1 MADPTKLPGVKRLD
15 WRSAPVYL
23 YLGVVA
29 LLVAGPVLFAFVG
42 AFTPTGTIIGG
53 GAPWFSIWTLE
64 NFGTAFRNSP
74 LLAQFGNSV
83 VVTLAQTSLQLAT
96 SLLAGYALVF
106 GNLKRPNLVLGF
118 FLVTMMIPS
127 ETTIIANY
135 LTIRSIGLFD
145 TLVAVF
151 IPFATS
157 AYAVFLFRQAFKGF
171 PKEIHEAAVLDG
183 VGPLGFMFR
192 FLLPLNKPI
201 VMTVSL
207 VSAIAAWNGY
217 LWPLLVTESPS
228 SRTVQ
233 VGVAALSDSLSVDVG
248 PVLAGL
254 AFVSLPM
261 LVLVVFGQ
269 KFLTKGLTQGAV
281 K

>member
-74 LLAQFGNSV
+74 LLAQIGNSV

-183 VGPLGFMFR
+183 VGPLGFLFR